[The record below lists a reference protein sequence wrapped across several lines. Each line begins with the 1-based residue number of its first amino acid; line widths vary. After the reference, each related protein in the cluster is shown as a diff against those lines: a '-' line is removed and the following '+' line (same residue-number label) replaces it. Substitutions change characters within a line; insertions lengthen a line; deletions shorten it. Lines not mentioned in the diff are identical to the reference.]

1 MNVEHVTLPDTE
13 FWTCGDVVLQDGPL
27 DYLLSVHG
35 THRLYLNSRTLNQL
49 AELLWARDN
58 PGTASAAGTLTESEE
73 TS

>member
-1 MNVEHVTLPDTE
+1 MNVMHVTLPDTE
-13 FWTCGDVVLQDGPL
+13 FWTCGDVVLEENSIVAT
-27 DYLLSVHG
+27 LSTGAVQQ
-35 THRLYLNSRTLNQL
+35 LYLNSRTLNQL